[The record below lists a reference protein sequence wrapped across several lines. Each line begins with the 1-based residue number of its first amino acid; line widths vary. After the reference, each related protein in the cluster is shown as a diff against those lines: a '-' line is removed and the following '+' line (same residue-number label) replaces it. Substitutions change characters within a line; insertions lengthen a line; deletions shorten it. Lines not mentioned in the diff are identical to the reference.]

1 MAKNDLILGLARC
14 QFLSCREKEFL
25 AKKLDNLESLTVLS
39 IEDICVM
46 VGRNIRTRDWKRDL
60 LKELV
65 DRDLSVM
72 RSFGIRFVPI
82 MSDEY
87 PPLLRETHEPP
98 FALFWRGTL
107 PDPETPLV
115 ALVGTRAPSGTGSL
129 AAARLGKEFAKGGVP
144 VVSGLARG
152 IDAFAHRGNLDGG
165 GKTVAVLACG
175 VERIYPRSN
184 ACLAS
189 RLIDSGGCILSEYS
203 PGEAP
208 LQYRF
213 PQRNRIIAGLAR
225 ATIVVEAPE
234 KSGALITADFALDE
248 GRDLF
253 VCRETLDSPRGAGIR
268 RLCED
273 GAPAIA
279 GADDVLVSWGRAI
292 ASNGSVK
299 CTRETP
305 PDGYRSY
312 AATVG
317 KQLAFEFRKEMALDS
332 KGY

>member
-1 MAKNDLILGLARC
+1 MGKNELILGLVRC

-60 LKELV
+60 LKDFV
-65 DRDLSVM
+65 DQDLAIM
-72 RSFGIRFVPI
+72 QSFGIRFVPI
-82 MSDEY
+82 MSGDY

-115 ALVGTRAPSGTGSL
+115 ALVGTRSPSGTGSL
-129 AAARLGKEFAKGGVP
+129 AAARLGKEFAKGGIP

-152 IDAFAHRGNLDGG
+152 VDAFAHRGNLEGG

-175 VERIYPRSN
+175 VERVYPRSN

-189 RLIDSGGCILSEYS
+189 RLVDSGGCLLSEYS

-234 KSGALITADFALDE
+234 KSGALITADFALNE

-253 VCRETLDSPRGAGIR
+253 VVRETLESLRGAGIR
-268 RLCED
+268 RLYEE
-273 GAPAIA
+273 GAPAID
-279 GADDVLVSWGRAI
+279 GADDVLSSWGRAI
-292 ASNGSVK
+292 VSPDLGD
-299 CTRETP
+299 CPREGH
-305 PDGYRSY
+305 PDGAPSY
-312 AATVG
+312 AAKVG

-332 KGY
+332 KSY